1 MLSGFSRSIMGY
13 GAFTSDNAFK
23 QKTADT
29 LFSLCDYFQSKYES
43 KGDEFFAEANDDS
56 LTLSMKGNQFLLSR
70 QLPGHQIWVSSPV
83 SGSLKFDYDNERNDW
98 FDHKIK
104 DRSLKVCLTE
114 ELQTA
119 FGC

>member
-1 MLSGFSRSIMGY
+1 MLSGFSRSLMGY
-13 GAFTSDNAFK
+13 SAFKSDSAFK

-29 LFSLCDYFQSKYES
+29 LYSLCDFFQAKYEN
-43 KGDEFFAEANDDS
+43 KGDDFFAEATDNY
-56 LTLSMKGNQFLLSR
+56 LNISMKGSQFLLSR

-98 FDHKIK
+98 FDHKVK

>member
-1 MLSGFSRSIMGY
+1 MLSGISRSLMGY
-13 GAFTSDNAFK
+13 GAFKSDSAFK
-23 QKTADT
+23 QNVADT
-29 LFSLCDYFQSKYES
+29 MFSLCDYFQSKYES
-43 KGDEFFAEANDDS
+43 RGDDFFAEANEDN

-83 SGSLKFDYDNERNDW
+83 SGSLKFDYDNERKDW
-98 FDHKIK
+98 FDHKIT

-114 ELQTA
+114 ETQKA